1 MDKLGEIE
9 IRVKGSNGRIEL
21 ESDFNT
27 LVDYIPVYD
36 ENYLNG
42 LINKAKDTWK
52 GIDEDKWL
60 KELRGGYES

>member
-21 ESDFNT
+21 ESESNT

-42 LINKAKDTWK
+42 LINKAKNKWK
-52 GIDEDKWL
+52 GIDADKWL
-60 KELRGGYES
+60 NDLRGGYES